1 MSDILCIYYS
11 RTGHTRRAM
20 EEVAD
25 ALGAEVTA
33 ITDDRDRNGWRGYIR
48 CGMDAM
54 KTSTRPLLPFQT
66 EKPLNEYRLV
76 IIGSPVWAG
85 RCASPVRALLKRR
98 GLEMRNVAY
107 LVTRSTSQRS
117 EEVYDQMDMY
127 VKDAHRMAVSLRPGS
142 EGYEFWRNDFVQNV
156 RRWMDEQLGRAM
168 LEKLKAI
175 EQRLTEVEQQLSDP
189 AVYGD
194 RERLTALSREQKELT
209 PVVACYRAYLRAQD
223 TAREAEEMLSDPELR
238 ALAQEELAGARA
250 DMERLQEELKRLLL
264 PRDPNDEKNVILEIR
279 AGIGGEEGALFA
291 ADLLRMYTMYA
302 ERRGWT
308 LSIVNEN
315 MTELGGVKEVS
326 AEIEGAG
333 AWSRLKFEAGTHRV
347 QRVPETES
355 SGRIQTSAATVAVM
369 PEAEEVEFSIDP
381 KDLQIDTFR
390 SSGAGGQHVNKT
402 ESAIRIT
409 HLPTGVVVE
418 CQDERSQYKN
428 KDRAMKILRSKLY
441 EAEQEKQNAAI
452 AATRKSQ
459 VGTGDRSGKI
469 RTYNFPQNRVTDH
482 RLTGDSKN
490 FNIAAIMNGDL
501 DDLID
506 ALTLNEQAQRLQ
518 EGKE

>member
-1 MSDILCIYYS
+1 MLD
-11 RTGHTRRAM
+11 
-20 EEVAD
+20 
-25 ALGAEVTA
+25 
-33 ITDDRDRNGWRGYIR
+33 
-48 CGMDAM
+48 
-54 KTSTRPLLPFQT
+54 K
-66 EKPLNEYRLV
+66 
-76 IIGSPVWAG
+76 
-85 RCASPVRALLKRR
+85 
-98 GLEMRNVAY
+98 
-107 LVTRSTSQRS
+107 
-117 EEVYDQMDMY
+117 
-127 VKDAHRMAVSLRPGS
+127 
-142 EGYEFWRNDFVQNV
+142 
-156 RRWMDEQLGRAM
+156 
-168 LEKLKAI
+168 LEKVVLRYT
-175 EQRLTEVEQQLSDP
+175 QVEQQLGDP
-189 AVYGD
+189 SVYAD
-194 RERLTALSREQKELT
+194 LDKLTKLSREQKELQPIVT
-209 PVVACYRAYLRAQD
+209 AYHDYRRAMQNYD
-223 TAREAEEMLSDPELR
+223 EALAMMGDEELR
-238 ALAQEELAGARA
+238 DLAQEELQNAKAER
-250 DMERLQEELKRLLL
+250 ERLSEELKRLLL
-264 PRDPNDEKNVILEIR
+264 PRDPNDDKNVILEIR
-279 AGIGGEEGALFA
+279 SGVGGEEGALFA

-302 ERRGWT
+302 ERKNWQ
-308 LSIVNEN
+308 LHIVSEN

-326 AEIEGAG
+326 AEVEGAG

-355 SGRIQTSAATVAVM
+355 GGHIHTSAATVAVM

-482 RLTGDSKN
+482 RLTGDNKN
-490 FNIAAIMNGDL
+490 FNIAAVINGDL
-501 DDLID
+501 DDMID
-506 ALTLNEQAQRLQ
+506 ALILNDQAQRLQ
-518 EGKE
+518 EGKES

>member
-1 MSDILCIYYS
+1 MLDKLSQIAARL
-11 RTGHTRRAM
+11 
-20 EEVAD
+20 EEV
-25 ALGAEVTA
+25 E
-33 ITDDRDRNGWRGYIR
+33 R
-48 CGMDAM
+48 
-54 KTSTRPLLPFQT
+54 
-66 EKPLNEYRLV
+66 
-76 IIGSPVWAG
+76 
-85 RCASPVRALLKRR
+85 
-98 GLEMRNVAY
+98 
-107 LVTRSTSQRS
+107 
-117 EEVYDQMDMY
+117 
-127 VKDAHRMAVSLRPGS
+127 
-142 EGYEFWRNDFVQNV
+142 
-156 RRWMDEQLGRAM
+156 QL
-168 LEKLKAI
+168 
-175 EQRLTEVEQQLSDP
+175 TDP
-189 AVYGD
+189 AVYSD
-194 RERLTALSREQKELT
+194 RQAMTRLSREQKELT
-209 PVVACYRAYLRAQD
+209 PVVEAYRAYARAD
-223 TAREAEEMLSDPELR
+223 ADIAAATDMLSDPELKE
-238 ALAQEELAGARA
+238 LGQEELSAAKA
-250 DMERLQEELKRLLL
+250 EKERLEGELKRLLL
-264 PRDPNDEKNVILEIR
+264 PRDPNDDKDVVLEIR

-308 LSIVNEN
+308 LSIVSEN

-482 RLTGDSKN
+482 RLTGDAKN